1 MVALVDRLIRDDHR
15 PLLIGLSGGLDSVA
29 LLHALA
35 TTPDSRQP
43 GLRAIHV
50 DHGLHADA
58 PRWANHCRRICA
70 ALDVPLTTVRVEVA
84 RHGGEGLEAAARRA
98 RHLAFENELR
108 DDEVLT
114 LAHHRDDQAETFLL
128 RALRGSGPDGLGAMQ
143 PWRRF
148 GRGWLWRPWLD
159 VPRTALLAY
168 AQRHGLQWIEDPS
181 NADVGFDRNF
191 LRHRVMPLLRERWPQ
206 ADAALA
212 RSAALNA
219 EASELL
225 DAEDA
230 QLLAQVRGSDPRTL
244 DIQAL
249 GLLPVPRRAR
259 VLRRWIAML
268 GLPPLP
274 ATGIAQLQ
282 SPLLTAR
289 RDSRAEFAWAGAV
302 IRCWHGL
309 LHAGVQRDPLPMEWQ
324 TSWDGASALKLPTGE
339 WLRLESAAAAV
350 ELGLLGN
357 GSKDSRTST
366 VLQIK
371 KLAAAAAPAFEQPV
385 IVHGR
390 RGGERIAL
398 PGRSHTH
405 ALKHVLQDLGVPPW
419 VRARLPLLSAN
430 GELLAAGD
438 LVYSGSFERWLHE
451 RDARL
456 FWGKRE
462 KGQKGEKGS
471 E

>member
-1 MVALVDRLIRDDHR
+1 MAALFDKLIRSDRR
-15 PLLIGLSGGLDSVA
+15 PLLVGLSGGLDSVV

-35 TTPDSRQP
+35 ATAESRQP

-58 PRWANHCRRICA
+58 GRWAIHCQRVCV
-70 ALDVPLTTVRVEVA
+70 ALDVPLTVARVEVA
-84 RHGGEGLEAAARRA
+84 RDGGEGQEAAARRA
-98 RHLAFENELR
+98 RHLAFEAELCS
-108 DDEVLT
+108 DEILT

-128 RALRGSGPDGLGAMQ
+128 RALRGSGPDGLAAIQ

-148 GRGWLWRPWLD
+148 GGGWLWRPLLD

-168 AQRHGLQWIEDPS
+168 AQRHRLQWIEDPS

-191 LRHRVMPLLRERWPQ
+191 LRHRVMPLLQERWPQ

-225 DAEDA
+225 DAEDT
-230 QLLAQVRGSDPRTL
+230 QLLVQVRGIDSQTL

-249 GLLPVPRRAR
+249 VLLPVSRRAR
-259 VLRRWIAML
+259 VLRRWLAAL

-274 ATGIAQLQ
+274 ATGIAQLESQ
-282 SPLLTAR
+282 LLIAR
-289 RDSRAEFAWAGAV
+289 PDSRAEFAWAGAV

-309 LHAGVQRDPLPMEWQ
+309 LHAGIQRDPLPVDWQ
-324 TSWDGASALKLPTGE
+324 TSWDGASALKLPTGDV
-339 WLRLESAAAAV
+339 LRLESVGAAV
-350 ELGLLGN
+350 ESSLLGN
-357 GSKDSRTST
+357 GSKDSRASSA
-366 VLQIK
+366 LQIN
-371 KLAAAAAPAFEQPV
+371 KLATEAAPAFEQPV
-385 IVHGR
+385 FVHAR

-398 PGRSHTH
+398 SGRNHTH
-405 ALKHVLQDLGVPPW
+405 ALKHVLQELGVPPW
-419 VRARLPLLSAN
+419 VRARLPLLSDAH
-430 GELLAAGD
+430 GGLLAAGD
-438 LVYSGSFERWLHE
+438 LVYSGGFERWLRE
-451 RDARL
+451 RDAQL
-456 FWGKRE
+456 LWE
-462 KGQKGEKGS
+462 KVKGEKVKGS

>member
-1 MVALVDRLIRDDHR
+1 MVALFDKLIRSDRR
-15 PLLIGLSGGLDSVA
+15 PLLVGLSGGLDSVV

-35 TTPDSRQP
+35 ATADSRQT

-58 PRWANHCRRICA
+58 GRWAIHCQRVCT
-70 ALDVPLTTVRVEVA
+70 ALDVALTVVRVQVG

-98 RHLAFENELR
+98 RHLAFEAELR
-108 DDEVLT
+108 DNEVLT

-148 GRGWLWRPWLD
+148 EGGWMWRPLLA

-191 LRHRVMPLLRERWPQ
+191 LRHQVMPLLQERWPQ

-219 EASELL
+219 EACVLL

-230 QLLAQVRGSDPRTL
+230 QLLAQVRGIDPRTL

-259 VLRRWIAML
+259 VLRRWVAAL
-268 GLPPLP
+268 SLPPLP
-274 ATGIAQLQ
+274 AAGIAQIESQ
-282 SPLLTAR
+282 LLTAR
-289 RDSRAEFAWAGAV
+289 PDSRAEFAWAGAV

-309 LHAGVQRDPLPMEWQ
+309 LHAGTQHDPLPADWR

-339 WLRLESAAAAV
+339 WLRLESAATAV
-350 ELGLLGN
+350 EPSLLGD
-357 GSKDSRTST
+357 GSKDSQASSA
-366 VLQIK
+366 LQIK
-371 KLAAAAAPAFEQPV
+371 KLAAEATPAFEQPV
-385 IVHGR
+385 IVHAR

-398 PGRSHTH
+398 PGRNHTH
-405 ALKHVLQDLGVPPW
+405 ALKHVLQELEVPPW
-419 VRARLPLLSAN
+419 VRARLPLLSDAH
-430 GELLAAGD
+430 GALLAAGD
-438 LVYSGSFERWLHE
+438 LVYSAPFARWLRE
-451 RDARL
+451 RDVQLLWKKA
-456 FWGKRE
+456 
-462 KGQKGEKGS
+462 KG
-471 E
+471 